1 MAIIIDNDIILVANA
16 AISVQSTA
24 DGFAKA
30 NVMNHSHLKRRW
42 RMDSYTESDTNP
54 VMRFDL
60 SSAQTVAAVV
70 LDDVNF
76 SKVNIKGHGSDLSD
90 NWAAADFETTAQT
103 VSQDAQTGRYKI
115 YIPLTAFN
123 YQFLAIIVPTAS
135 SPVGTYTSKIE
146 IGRVVL
152 LDTATEFSKTM
163 SYGYERGA
171 ERAYDEIELKS
182 GHTERETLGPIR
194 WVGRLNFSHRTTTE
208 ESDLTTFNNMDIGST
223 LIFYEN
229 NGDTSKVYV
238 CERDTNYMGTVIANG
253 VVKGSTIRL
262 KEKI

>member
-1 MAIIIDNDIILVANA
+1 MAIIIDNDLILVAGS

-24 DGFAKA
+24 DGFSKA
-30 NVMNHSHLKRRW
+30 NVMIMDSLKRRW

-54 VMRFDL
+54 VMRIDMG
-60 SSAQTVAAVV
+60 AAKTVEAVV

-76 SKVNIKGHGSDLSD
+76 SKVNIKGHATDLSD

-103 VSQDAQTGRYKI
+103 VSCDAQTGRYKI

-123 YQFLAIIVPTAS
+123 YRWLAIIVPTAS

-146 IGRVVL
+146 IGRIAL
-152 LDTATEFSKTM
+152 LDTATEFTKNM

-171 ERAYDEIELKS
+171 ERAYSELELKS
-182 GHTERETLGPIR
+182 GHTERETDGPIR
-194 WVGRLNFSHRTTTE
+194 WVGRLNFSHRTTTQE
-208 ESDLTTFNNMDIGST
+208 TDLTTMNNYDIGDT
-223 LIFYEN
+223 LVFYEN
-229 NGDTSKVYV
+229 NSDTSKCYI

-253 VVKGSTIRL
+253 VVTGSTIKLR
-262 KEKI
+262 EKI